1 MNDSYSQIICE
12 SCNSKLSEF
21 ADFQN
26 ELIEN
31 QMNLYQHFRQDEE
44 FLEEEIM
51 IVEEEEEHSGVKVEV
66 FAKEEEYEI
75 EIESSL
81 QAAED
86 IQSAESK
93 SHLKFIIKDVE
104 STCSK
109 PFKQWQCSICNN
121 GNFKT
126 KSLFQRH
133 MKQHKEP
140 SSDGSANKSKSGRKM
155 CQLCGLSFATNGW
168 YHHVNSLV
176 TLSCQFQFH
185 YQSSYRFFA
194 LTLNITDSFAT
205 SVAKVFE

>member
-44 FLEEEIM
+44 FLEEETM
-51 IVEEEEEHSGVKVEV
+51 IIEEDEAQSGIKVEV

-75 EIESSL
+75 EIVSSL
-81 QAAED
+81 QVAED
-86 IQSAESK
+86 TQSAERQSP
-93 SHLKFIIKDVE
+93 LKFLITDVV
-104 STCSK
+104 STDSQ
-109 PFKQWQCSICNN
+109 PLQQWHCSICNN
-121 GNFKT
+121 GIFKT

-140 SSDGSANKSKSGRKM
+140 PSDGSANKSKSGRKM

-168 YHHVNSLV
+168 YHHVNSV
-176 TLSCQFQFH
+176 ITLSYQLQFY
-185 YQSSYRFFA
+185 YQPSYRFFA
-194 LTLNITDSFAT
+194 RTLNTSDSFAT
-205 SVAKVFE
+205 SVAKAFE